1 MPTAFKFPEAIA
13 RGSLDGYGGLLLR
26 KKSKLTRP
34 QFTPSDLMDLDVK
47 PITTRAPHLTRV
59 TKMNEETV
67 ANGLFKAEHHD
78 LYQGKQKGKLVEGG
92 SGPGVLPE
100 SWNPVEKSKYDPVVG
115 GDAFQDSGHS
125 QEQNNMRDKKTP
137 DWGSQWDYKK
147 DSKSWLNPNQP
158 NPFPVSESHRIAFPA
173 RSKKTFDVSQPTKIS
188 FKG

>member
-26 KKSKLTRP
+26 KKSKLTQP
-34 QFTPSDLMDLDVK
+34 QFTPSDLMNLDVK

-92 SGPGVLPE
+92 S
-100 SWNPVEKSKYDPVVG
+100 
-115 GDAFQDSGHS
+115 
-125 QEQNNMRDKKTP
+125 
-137 DWGSQWDYKK
+137 
-147 DSKSWLNPNQP
+147 
-158 NPFPVSESHRIAFPA
+158 I
-173 RSKKTFDVSQPTKIS
+173 TFS
-188 FKG
+188 